1 MIYYELYSVGLHHE
15 GLYRVAGFHDHIEA
29 IRKEFDLGE
38 SSAVY
43 VSFNLKLQTY
53 RCNESLANGL
63 SPLLHLACRKSFF
76 VI

>member
-38 SSAVY
+38 SSAV
-43 VSFNLKLQTY
+43 LKDRGYTFEQAL
-53 RCNESLANGL
+53 SLANE
-63 SPLLHLACRKSFF
+63 RKSWRSLI
-76 VI
+76 VNCS

>member
-38 SSAVY
+38 SSAV
-43 VSFNLKLQTY
+43 LKDRGFTFEQALSLD
-53 RCNESLANGL
+53 NE
-63 SPLLHLACRKSFF
+63 CKSWRS
-76 VI
+76 

>member
-38 SSAVY
+38 SSAV
-43 VSFNLKLQTY
+43 LKDRGYTFEQAL
-53 RCNESLANGL
+53 SLANE
-63 SPLLHLACRKSFF
+63 RKSWRS
-76 VI
+76 